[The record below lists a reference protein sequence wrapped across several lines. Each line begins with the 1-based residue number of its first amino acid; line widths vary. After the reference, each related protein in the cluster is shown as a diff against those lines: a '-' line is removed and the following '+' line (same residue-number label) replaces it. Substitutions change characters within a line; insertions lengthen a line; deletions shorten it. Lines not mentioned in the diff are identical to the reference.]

1 MATFLDIGVIGY
13 FGVIF
18 AFLLVFVILYGLL
31 SWTKPFGEG
40 KQGIYAI
47 IAAAFAILSIIN
59 KAALFLISFM
69 TPWFFIVIFF
79 GFFII
84 FVLMMF
90 GLKTEQ
96 LTAGA
101 SPYFRIWP
109 IVIGLIILFFG
120 LGGAFGQD
128 LLSAGSGDN
137 NGDNNGGTS
146 IEDPAGQGSVPT
158 NTGATGEPEG
168 TGTGDYESNV
178 LNTLVNP
185 SVLGMILLLFI
196 GAFAAFFL
204 TKESLD

>member
-18 AFLLVFVILYGLL
+18 AFLLVFVILYGIL
-31 SWTKPFGEG
+31 SWAKPFGDG

-47 IAAAFAILSIIN
+47 MSAAFAILSIIN
-59 KAALFLISFM
+59 QGALFLIRFM
-69 TPWFFIVIFF
+69 TPWFFIVIFL

-90 GLKTEQ
+90 GLKPEQ
-96 LTAGA
+96 LKAGA

-109 IVIGLIILFFG
+109 IIIGLLILFFG
-120 LGGAFGQD
+120 LGGAFGQN
-128 LLSAGSGDN
+128 LLSAGQGGSSG
-137 NGDNNGGTS
+137 TT
-146 IEDPAGQGSVPT
+146 EDPATGGVPT
-158 NTGATGEPEG
+158 NTGATGEPEE
-168 TGTGDYESNV
+168 TGTGDYQSNV

-204 TKESLD
+204 TKESID

>member
-31 SWTKPFGEG
+31 SWAKPFGDG

-47 IAAAFAILSIIN
+47 LAAAFAILSIIN
-59 KAALFLISFM
+59 KAALFLIKFM
-69 TPWFFIVIFF
+69 TPWFFIVIFL

-84 FVLMMF
+84 FILMMF
-90 GLKTEQ
+90 GLKPEQ
-96 LTAGA
+96 LRAGA

-109 IVIGLIILFFG
+109 IVIGLLILFFG

-128 LLSAGSGDN
+128 LLSAGQGDS
-137 NGDNNGGTS
+137 GGTNGTENS
-146 IEDPAGQGSVPT
+146 AGGGSVPT
-158 NTGATGEPEG
+158 NNGATGEPDG
-168 TGTGDYESNV
+168 TSSGDYESNV